1 MVKFATNSVHVRPNI
16 VFFRLFMYLE
26 KKKCLGMVLAVSD
39 FYNFN
44 GTVSTVPNSLCRD
57 TVDKIPKHPYFD

>member
-16 VFFRLFMYLE
+16 VFFRLFIYLE
-26 KKKCLGMVLAVSD
+26 KKKCLGMVLAVLD
-39 FYNFN
+39 FYIFN

-57 TVDKIPKHPYFD
+57 TVDFRPKPPYFD